1 MTASESLIQTSKRKS
16 FSPDYGLPEMR
27 LYAGKE
33 KEKEGNGNNTR
44 VVPQV
49 SPRQAGCTLLWG
61 VSSITCGLHGLEM
74 VLPPDVTFQ
83 CHEASVEG
91 EKRKSKRNLLAS
103 TVLLQNLA
111 TVEELSLQTH
121 CPMHSL
127 MIFISMKN
135 TGSGCPGTAL
145 LCSSERG
152 RNSWLLLCKAKY
164 Q

>member
-1 MTASESLIQTSKRKS
+1 MATTLVWCHK
-16 FSPDYGLPEMR
+16 G
-27 LYAGKE
+27 
-33 KEKEGNGNNTR
+33 
-44 VVPQV
+44 VV

-61 VSSITCGLHGLEM
+61 ASSITHGLHGLEM

-135 TGSGCPGTAL
+135 MGSGCPGTAL

-152 RNSWLLLCKAKY
+152 RNSRLLLCKAKY